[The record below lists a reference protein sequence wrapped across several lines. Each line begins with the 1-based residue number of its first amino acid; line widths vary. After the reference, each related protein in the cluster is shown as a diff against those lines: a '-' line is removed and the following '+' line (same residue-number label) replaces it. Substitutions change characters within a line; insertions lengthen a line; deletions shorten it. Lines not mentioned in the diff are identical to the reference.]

1 MQPDISNFQT
11 ILRVLKLHLNASF
24 RQPKFK
30 ALYLLNR
37 TRKCS
42 KSFFHEFDFTIT
54 SILILS
60 YSVGYLEL
68 IQLMIEV
75 AHLGLEGLGVG
86 GVGGGVQSKHDY
98 LNIIKI
104 IYKFTNSK

>member
-1 MQPDISNFQT
+1 MI
-11 ILRVLKLHLNASF
+11 
-24 RQPKFK
+24 
-30 ALYLLNR
+30 
-37 TRKCS
+37 
-42 KSFFHEFDFTIT
+42 
-54 SILILS
+54 
-60 YSVGYLEL
+60 
-68 IQLMIEV
+68 IEV